1 MNLCS
6 ILFACL
12 AAAQSA
18 QAAPIKVACFGDSV
32 TAGTAAKGK
41 PWPKQIRSVLGR
53 GFFDTYN
60 FGKSGATV
68 TDLGTDQSAP
78 YIGSRSEVRV
88 GLAPGY
94 VLA

>member
-1 MNLCS
+1 MN
-6 ILFACL
+6 ILLACL